1 MKLRLWVGKQI
12 AAAKKV
18 KVRKQKNGDIEKKCK
33 SWALGNYEKLLC
45 CPSFDPQ
52 ITGGVADPGDVTAKV
67 SVRH

>member
-33 SWALGNYEKLLC
+33 SWEIMKNYCVVHHLIHKSLEVL
-45 CPSFDPQ
+45 Q
-52 ITGGVADPGDVTAKV
+52 IRVM
-67 SVRH
+67 